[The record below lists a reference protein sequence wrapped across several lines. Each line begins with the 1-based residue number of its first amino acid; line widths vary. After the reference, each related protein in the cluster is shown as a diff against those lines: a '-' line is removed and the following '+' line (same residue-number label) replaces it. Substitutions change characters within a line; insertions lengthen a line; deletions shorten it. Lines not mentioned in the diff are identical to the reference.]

1 MYADDTLVYISG
13 KNLNDVVEKLNED
26 LENINKLEKNAT
38 KTKYMILKNKFKKS
52 NTTNIKIYNDNNE
65 INSTEIVNP

>member
-26 LENINKLEKNAT
+26 LENIN
-38 KTKYMILKNKFKKS
+38 
-52 NTTNIKIYNDNNE
+52 
-65 INSTEIVNP
+65 

>member
-26 LENINKLEKNAT
+26 LENINKLEK
-38 KTKYMILKNKFKKS
+38 KPLKL
-52 NTTNIKIYNDNNE
+52 NT
-65 INSTEIVNP
+65 

>member
-26 LENINKLEKNAT
+26 LENINKLEKNYT

-52 NTTNIKIYNDNNE
+52 NTANIKIYNDNNE

>member
-26 LENINKLEKNAT
+26 LENINKLEKNDT

-52 NTTNIKIYNDNNE
+52 NTANIKIYNDNNE